1 MTRHPAV
8 IRRELHAGWELS
20 AGSGPV
26 PDAVAGLTVPAAVPG
41 CVHTDL
47 LAAGL
52 IADPF
57 LDDNATG
64 QQWIGLTDWT
74 YATRI
79 HVEASEPGAYH
90 ELVFEG
96 LDTVATVL
104 LDGQVLGEVANQF
117 RTHRFDVTDR
127 LAATNLDLEIRF
139 RSPIRYANAESAR
152 LGARPR
158 PFPMP
163 FEAIRKSPASFGW
176 DWGPGTFTS
185 GIWRPVRLETWTVA
199 RLRTVRVA
207 ATPQGPG
214 GVVEAD
220 VDVDRCDDTTD
231 VTVTVALGG
240 ASTSVT
246 LGAGQTSARLS
257 LAVPD
262 ARRWWPIGHG
272 EQPLY
277 DVEVVLAAE
286 GQQLDVAR
294 RRVGFRTV
302 RWETAPDAD
311 GTPFTLVVNDRPIF
325 VKGVNWIPDDLFLVR
340 VDRAR
345 YEQRLIQAVEAN
357 VNLVRVWG
365 GGIYE
370 SDDFYD
376 LCDELGLL
384 TWQDFAFACSAYP
397 EEEPLRGEV
406 VAEAR
411 DQITRLAHHAS
422 LVLLNGNNENL
433 WEYEDKGWAPLL
445 DGLTWG
451 AAYYYEVL
459 PALVAELAPH
469 VPYTPGSPFSPGGQ
483 EANAEAHGSVHV
495 WDVWNE
501 KDWTRYRDRR
511 PRFVAEFGW
520 QGPPTWSTLTH
531 ALSDAPLTPESP
543 GMIAH
548 QKAVDG
554 HAKLTR
560 GLVPHFRVPADMETW
575 HWAMQLNQALAVTA
589 ALEHYRAWAPRTMG
603 AIVWQLNDCWPGTTW
618 AAIDTLGRPKPLYYA
633 LERAFAPRHLSVQP
647 TSDGLMVAV
656 SNDTGAPWTGPLR
669 SRRLDMQGEVLAE
682 HYMDVALSPF
692 ETRRLTLDA
701 GVCHT
706 INAPSELL
714 VVSLDDTRA
723 VWFFTEPRDS
733 TLPQAGVRLNE
744 QAPGTIVVEAETVVR
759 DLTFLVDKLHPDAR
773 IDAGLLTLLP
783 GEKTTIHLTGAA
795 LDTEA
800 LADPSVMR
808 SANELVQQPPFATKP
823 RSCRARHTSIGA
835 LDQPQ

>member
-1 MTRHPAV
+1 MSGHPAV
-8 IRRELHAGWELS
+8 IRRELHTGWELS
-20 AGSGPV
+20 ARSGPV
-26 PDAVAGLTVPAAVPG
+26 PGTIAGRTVPATVPG

-64 QQWIGLTDWT
+64 EAWIGLTDWT

-79 HVEASEPGAYH
+79 HVDTPKRGVH
-90 ELVFEG
+90 RELVFEG

-104 LDGQVLGEVANQF
+104 LDGQVLGEVANQY
-117 RTHRFDVTDR
+117 RTHRFDITDR
-127 LAATNLDLEIRF
+127 LAATDLDLEVRF
-139 RSPIRYANAESAR
+139 RSPVRHADAESVR

-199 RLRTVRVA
+199 RLRTVRIS
-207 ATPQGPG
+207 ATPQGQG
-214 GVVEAD
+214 GIVEAD
-220 VDVDRCDDTTD
+220 IDIDTVDDTTD
-231 VTVTVALGG
+231 VTVTVALPA
-240 ASTSVT
+240 ASTTVN

-262 ARRWWPIGHG
+262 ARLWWPVGHG

-277 DVEVVLAAE
+277 DVQVTLAAA
-286 GQQLDVAR
+286 GQQLDVAH

-302 RWETAPDAD
+302 RWETAPDAE

-325 VKGVNWIPDDLFLVR
+325 VKGVNWIPDDLFPVR

-345 YEQRLIQAVEAN
+345 YERRLTQAVEAN
-357 VNLVRVWG
+357 VNLVRAWG

-433 WEYEDKGWAPLL
+433 WEYEDKGWEPLL

-451 AAYYYEVL
+451 AAYYYEIL

-501 KDWTRYRDRR
+501 KDWTHYRDLQ

-548 QKAVDG
+548 QKATDG

-560 GLVPHFRVPADMETW
+560 GLVPHFRIPGDMETW
-575 HWAMQLNQALAVTA
+575 HWAMQLNQALAVSA

-603 AIVWQLNDCWPGTTW
+603 AIVWQLNDCWPGMTW
-618 AAIDTLGRPKPLYYA
+618 AAVDAFGRPKPLYHA
-633 LERAFAPRHLSVQP
+633 LRRAFAPRHLSVQP
-647 TSDGLMVAV
+647 IPEGLTVAV
-656 SNDTGAPWTGPLR
+656 SNDTETPWSGQLR
-669 SRRLDMQGEVLAE
+669 SGRVDMRGRVLAE
-682 HYMDVALSPF
+682 HSEHAVLGPF
-692 ETRRLTLDA
+692 ETRRFPIESS
-701 GVCHT
+701 VCRT
-706 INAPSELL
+706 TNPASEL
-714 VVSLDDTRA
+714 VAVSLDDTRA
-723 VWFFTEPRDS
+723 VWFFTEPRNS
-733 TLPQAGVRLNE
+733 TLPPASVRLHQE
-744 QAPGTIVVEAETVVR
+744 EPGTIVVEAETMVR

-773 IDAGLLTLLP
+773 IDTGLLTLLP
-783 GEKTTIHLTGAA
+783 GEKATIHLTGAD
-795 LDTEA
+795 LDTGA
-800 LADPSVMR
+800 LADSRVMR
-808 SANELVQQPPFATKP
+808 SANELVQRQ
-823 RSCRARHTSIGA
+823 
-835 LDQPQ
+835 